1 MIYYKGPPS
10 YDKVRLPRMCGM
22 IRIAHGY
29 LRARKALRFLLA
41 GGAPC
46 HLVCFECG
54 CNTLW

>member
-41 GGAPC
+41 GGRPVP
-46 HLVCFECG
+46 LSLF
-54 CNTLW
+54 